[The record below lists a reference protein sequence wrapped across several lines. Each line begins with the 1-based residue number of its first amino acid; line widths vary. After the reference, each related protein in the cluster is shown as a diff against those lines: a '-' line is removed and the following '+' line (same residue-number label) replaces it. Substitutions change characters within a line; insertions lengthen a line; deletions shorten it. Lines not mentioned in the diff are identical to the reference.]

1 MAQVAVVKPIKR
13 VPVSVPGE
21 GMAEIVRRSPLVVKS
36 DAVGFGDTAAVNL
49 FELPGN
55 IAVLGAWLTVTADF
69 DGSGTS
75 AAPSA
80 TFSVPVATGPQI
92 ILSAAALSLVTTIGA
107 QSTGPLCVTP
117 ASGGYGILDYTAG
130 TTTAGSLNVYMS
142 YVDLA
147 DRL

>member
-1 MAQVAVVKPIKR
+1 MAQVAVVKPIAR
-13 VPVSVPGE
+13 VPSVAPGFGVTE
-21 GMAEIVRRSPLVVKS
+21 MLRRVPQVVKS
-36 DAVGFGDTAAVNL
+36 DSIGFGDTAAINV

-55 IAVLGAWLTVTADF
+55 VAVTGAWLRVTADF

-92 ILSAAALSLVTTIGA
+92 ILNAAALSLVTTIGA
-107 QSTGPLCVTP
+107 ISTGPLCVTP
-117 ASGGYGILDYTAG
+117 ASGGYAIVDYTPG
-130 TTTAGSLNVYMS
+130 TTTAGSMEVYMS
-142 YVDLA
+142 YVDMA

>member
-1 MAQVAVVKPIKR
+1 MAQVAVVKSVKR
-13 VPVSVPGE
+13 VPVTVPGE
-21 GMAEIVRRSPLVVKS
+21 GMAEVVRRTPQVVKS
-36 DAVGFGDTAAVNL
+36 DAIGFGDTAAINV

-55 IAVLGAWLTVTADF
+55 ILVTNAWLHVTTDF

-80 TFSVPVATGPQI
+80 TFSVPVATGAQI
-92 ILSAAALSLVTTIGA
+92 ILNAAALSLVTTVGA
-107 QSTGPLCVTP
+107 NASGPVCVVP
-117 ASGGYGILDYTAG
+117 ASGGYGIVDYTAG
-130 TTTAGSLNVYMS
+130 TTTAGQFEVYME

>member
-21 GMAEIVRRSPLVVKS
+21 GMAEITRRSPLIVKS
-36 DAVGFGDTAAVNL
+36 DAIGFGDTAAINV

-55 IAVLGAWLTVTADF
+55 IAVINAWLRVTTDF

-80 TFSVPVATGPQI
+80 TFSVPVATGAQV
-92 ILSAAALSLVTTIGA
+92 ILNAAALSLVTTIGA
-107 QSTGPLCVTP
+107 NASGPIAIVP
-117 ASGGYGILDYTAG
+117 ASGGFGIVNYTPG
-130 TTTAGSLNVYMS
+130 TTTAGQMEVYME

-147 DRL
+147 DML